1 MATKRSLCVVS
12 LLLIIVVDMPES
24 QTRMRGGMSGGMGG
38 DIEAN
43 MMGIRQKRYVGAV
56 MKSRKISDAGDGQP

>member
-24 QTRMRGGMSGGMGG
+24 QARMSGGMGG
-38 DIEAN
+38 DIEGN